1 MAQAIFEA
9 ARDLDVARVL
19 IEVMQEQTGGI
30 AIFERLGFCVEG
42 TFSDHAR
49 DRFGSQHHLHMLA
62 YHVTRG
68 PCPQGH
74 AARAGPWLLFAPAP
88 GCDVFRAWRAARH
101 AANRCR

>member
-19 IEVMQEQTGGI
+19 VEVMQEQTGGI

-49 DRFGSQHHLHMLA
+49 DRFGSRHHLHILA
-62 YHVTRG
+62 YHNNTRSMPSG
-68 PCPQGH
+68 PCRAGRALAPVRSRSRMRCIPCVAGC
-74 AARAGPWLLFAPAP
+74 AAR
-88 GCDVFRAWRAARH
+88 R
-101 AANRCR
+101 